1 MNAWM
6 EKEVSTV
13 CGIEELGYPRRV
25 TDALVCLLGSLDG
38 VVEKERL
45 PKIVGVNSLD
55 KFIKDVEAAIRIA
68 EDKLQWRI
76 SILPDGA
83 PEDCEIVMYTNDARD
98 FLKDLFESMCARDR
112 CIQVAVGFSPI
123 TFAAHK
129 NGQELIIED
138 RCIIYVF
145 NDRASKFADI
155 VHADGHFD
163 GLKLPFHDV
172 CYTEKVIEA
181 LNQYAIKNDYMS
193 NNNGSLYDAIIQH
206 MLSEASW
213 ADRIRACDILKIL
226 NDESL
231 AKNFIHACLT
241 ITHNSYPVFVDRA
254 RTPIGTAISS
264 LTKVYQNGGVMN
276 PNIGATNVIRN
287 YYLLPSVDVCATFDN
302 DYDEYDNIDA
312 FVPTFII
319 NIADPNFINNVLET
333 AKIATLVSYNTDELS
348 RDLEGEAI
356 LSLESLKAKMDEFI
370 NNSNNDEDD

>member
-13 CGIEELGYPRRV
+13 CGIEELGYPKRV
-25 TDALVCLLGSLDG
+25 TDALICLLGSLDG
-38 VVEKERL
+38 VVEKEHL

-55 KFIKDVEAAIRIA
+55 TFIKDIETAIRAA
-68 EDKLQWRI
+68 ENELQWRI

-83 PEDCEIVMYTNDARD
+83 PEDCEIIMYTNDARD

-129 NGQELIIED
+129 AGQELIED
-138 RCIIYVF
+138 RCVIYVF

-155 VHADGHFD
+155 VHAYGHFD

-193 NNNGSLYDAIIQH
+193 NNNSSLYDGIIQH

-213 ADRIRACDILKIL
+213 ADRIRARDVLKLL

-231 AKNFIHACLT
+231 AKNFIHACRT
-241 ITHNSYPVFVDRA
+241 IAHNTYPVFVDRT

-264 LTKVYQNGGVMN
+264 LAKVYQNGGVMN
-276 PNIGATNVIRN
+276 PNVGAANVIRN

-302 DYDEYDNIDA
+302 DYDEYDDIDA

-333 AKIATLVSYNTDELS
+333 AKIASVVSYNTDELS
-348 RDLEGEAI
+348 RDLEGEVI

-370 NNSNNDEDD
+370 NNSNDDEDD